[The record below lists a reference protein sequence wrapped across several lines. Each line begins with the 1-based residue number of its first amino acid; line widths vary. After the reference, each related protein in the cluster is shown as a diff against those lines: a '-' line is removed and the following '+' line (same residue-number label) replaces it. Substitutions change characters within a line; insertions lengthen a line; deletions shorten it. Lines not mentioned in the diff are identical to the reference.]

1 MMLESGN
8 QHQRADTILKFVGS
22 MHGYIAGNKDIS
34 LRCSR
39 FPQRNFFEKRRHDN
53 FVWDTWCPKKKK
65 KKGIKA
71 KAGLES

>member
-1 MMLESGN
+1 MLERN
-8 QHQRADTILKFVGS
+8 QHQRADTILKFVGF
-22 MHGYIAGNKDIS
+22 MHGYIAGNRDIS

-39 FPQRNFFEKRRHDN
+39 FPQRNFFEKEGTTTSSETRGVQKR
-53 FVWDTWCPKKKK
+53 K

>member
-1 MMLESGN
+1 
-8 QHQRADTILKFVGS
+8 

-39 FPQRNFFEKRRHDN
+39 FPQRNFFEKKKARQLRLRH
-53 FVWDTWCPKKKK
+53 VVSKKEK

>member
-1 MMLESGN
+1 
-8 QHQRADTILKFVGS
+8 
-22 MHGYIAGNKDIS
+22 MHGYIAGNRDIS

-53 FVWDTWCPKKKK
+53 LDTWCPKKK